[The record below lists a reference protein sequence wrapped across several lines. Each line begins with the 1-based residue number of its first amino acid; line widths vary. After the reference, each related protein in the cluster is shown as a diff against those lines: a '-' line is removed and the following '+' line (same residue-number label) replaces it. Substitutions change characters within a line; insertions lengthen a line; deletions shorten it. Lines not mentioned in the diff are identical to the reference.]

1 MGRTVTKASKQRQ
14 RERAAQR
21 KAERERARRR
31 RRLRS
36 YGIVALVVV
45 LLGGAITAA
54 VIADRRGEDID
65 GLQVYRSLSR
75 EHTEDPVVYDE
86 VPPVGGA
93 HSATPLTCGI
103 YSEPVPD
110 ENAVHSLEHGA
121 VWITHQPDLDQD
133 EVESLRAFVRAQSP
147 IDQQHLL
154 LSPYEGIPGPVV
166 VSAWGRQVVLD
177 GATDPRLGE
186 FVDTFLRGPQAPEA
200 GQPCQ
205 GVGTPDA

>member
-1 MGRTVTKASKQRQ
+1 MSKASKQRQ
-14 RERAAQR
+14 QERAAQR
-21 KAERERARRR
+21 KAERERRQRQ
-31 RRLRS
+31 RRLRKI
-36 YGIVALVVV
+36 GIVALVIA

-65 GLQVYRSLSR
+65 GLQVFRGLSR
-75 EHTEDPVVYDE
+75 EHAEDPVAYDE
-86 VPPVGGA
+86 LPPVGGT
-93 HSATPLTCGI
+93 HSATPLTCGV

-121 VWITHQPDLDQD
+121 VWITHQPDLDPA
-133 EVESLRAFVRAQSP
+133 EVEALRAFVRAQNP

-166 VSAWGRQVVLD
+166 ASAWGRQVVLD

-186 FVDTFLRGPQAPEA
+186 FVGTFLRGPQAPEA